1 MEVEDLKHKEAG
13 MTAEVEI
20 ICGYKVHPAASIFP
34 LIEGDEFDQLVD
46 SIARNGMH
54 YPIVLRGD
62 QLLDGRNRLRAAHAA
77 REQGYKVSIPTNQW
91 TDNRIS
97 VSEWIWDTNATRRQL
112 TDDGLAMASASITPM
127 VFAENAERKKAF
139 QFTQGKSGNV
149 SGKKQVKTKTFSPAN
164 RDLKAM
170 TERSTVGQVAA
181 KAKTSI
187 HKARQAI
194 AVQKAIKDG
203 TIPADTAK
211 AVMAG
216 KKKLK
221 DVLPSKP
228 KAETTKKY
236 RTMRMLLDVIRDAD
250 AEWKAADYN
259 LEVLRDEYK
268 THLERI

>member
-1 MEVEDLKHKEAG
+1 

-139 QFTQGKSGNV
+139 QFTQGKSSNPKGNNQHSRMV
-149 SGKKQVKTKTFSPAN
+149 HTKPCEPTKRDGKAEH
-164 RDLKAM
+164 A
-170 TERSTVGQVAA
+170 RSTVGQVAA

-187 HKARQAI
+187 HKARQAV
-194 AVQKAIKDG
+194 AVQKGIQDG

-211 AVMAG
+211 AVMSG

-221 DVLPSKP
+221 DVLPTKP
-228 KAETTKKY
+228 KASRRGRALETVQKY
-236 RTMRMLLDVIRDAD
+236 RTMKMLLDVMRDAD

>member
-1 MEVEDLKHKEAG
+1 MRHKEAA
-13 MTAEVEI
+13 MTAEVEM

-54 YPIVLRGD
+54 YPIVLLGD

-91 TDNRIS
+91 TDNRLS

-139 QFTQGKSGNV
+139 QFTQGNRVNVKGNNQHSSTV
-149 SGKKQVKTKTFSPAN
+149 ETKASPPSN
-164 RDLKAM
+164 RDTKAKDA
-170 TERSTVGQVAA
+170 RSTVGQVAA

-187 HKARQAI
+187 HKARQAV
-194 AVQKAIKDG
+194 AVQKAIEDG

-211 AVMAG
+211 AVMSG

-228 KAETTKKY
+228 KAETIKKY
-236 RTMRMLLDVIRDAD
+236 RTMKMLLDAIRDAD
-250 AEWKAADYN
+250 AEWKNADYN